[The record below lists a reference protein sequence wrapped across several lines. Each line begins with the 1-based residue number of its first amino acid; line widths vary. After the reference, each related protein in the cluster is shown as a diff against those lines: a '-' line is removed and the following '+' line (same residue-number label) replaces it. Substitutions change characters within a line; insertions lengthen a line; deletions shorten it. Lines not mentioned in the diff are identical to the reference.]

1 MTREG
6 TNSVP
11 LVSVITPFFNT
22 EQYIVEC
29 IESVLAQSYF
39 NWEYLLVNN
48 QSTDASR
55 GIAERYARQDKRI
68 HLLDTPKFLSQIENF
83 EAALQYM
90 SPASQYCKMVLA
102 DDWLFPECLER
113 MVRLAEENPTVG
125 IVSSY
130 RLLGD
135 AITGDGLPPTSTV
148 ISGRKACRHMLVDGY
163 YLTGTQT
170 TILTRADI
178 VRKAHPFY
186 PVGWIYEDTEACFQV
201 LANHDL
207 GFVHQVLT
215 FSRKDNESIS
225 SEVARFNPGPIRKF
239 VFAKKY
245 GSQFLAA
252 DECRE
257 YVRRETDFYGEFL
270 AASVFQLKSREFWE
284 FHRRGL
290 HEAGADFWSIGLPKY
305 VFMELLDIAF
315 NPKKTLGRLLR
326 LVKDSKWKE

>member
-102 DDWLFPECLER
+102 DDWLFPECL
-113 MVRLAEENPTVG
+113 
-125 IVSSY
+125 
-130 RLLGD
+130 
-135 AITGDGLPPTSTV
+135 
-148 ISGRKACRHMLVDGY
+148 
-163 YLTGTQT
+163 
-170 TILTRADI
+170 
-178 VRKAHPFY
+178 
-186 PVGWIYEDTEACFQV
+186 
-201 LANHDL
+201 
-207 GFVHQVLT
+207 
-215 FSRKDNESIS
+215 
-225 SEVARFNPGPIRKF
+225 
-239 VFAKKY
+239 
-245 GSQFLAA
+245 
-252 DECRE
+252 
-257 YVRRETDFYGEFL
+257 
-270 AASVFQLKSREFWE
+270 
-284 FHRRGL
+284 
-290 HEAGADFWSIGLPKY
+290 
-305 VFMELLDIAF
+305 
-315 NPKKTLGRLLR
+315 
-326 LVKDSKWKE
+326 